1 MPVGVVVEI
10 FVCEIYLKVVRVR
23 VVVEHYMNEI
33 FARGSREGA
42 CEVRNRRG
50 SKMPMAAVKEL
61 LREIKLE

>member
-23 VVVEHYMNEI
+23 VVVEHYTSEI

-42 CEVRNRRG
+42 CEVRSRRG
-50 SKMPMAAVKEL
+50 RKMPMAAVKEL